1 LTQDVKSVHQFHL
14 ENFFEAVRA
23 NDKKLLTCPAEEA
36 YVATVS
42 VFKMCDALQSGEKR
56 LFPGDGFRV

>member
-1 LTQDVKSVHQFHL
+1 MHQFHL

-42 VFKMCDALQSGEKR
+42 VFKMYDALQSGEKR